1 MSVQERVNMTK
12 LVEKMDHQRD
22 FSKKLKLE
30 NHTCFHGRPICKG
43 LEKEQRDETISE
55 KPR

>member
-1 MSVQERVNMTK
+1 MSVQERVNMSK

-30 NHTCFHGRPICKG
+30 NHSCFFGCSISKR
-43 LEKEQRDETISE
+43 LEKE
-55 KPR
+55 

>member
-1 MSVQERVNMTK
+1 MSVQERVIMCR
-12 LVEKMDHQRD
+12 LVEKMERQKN

-43 LEKEQRDETISE
+43 LEKE
-55 KPR
+55 

>member
-1 MSVQERVNMTK
+1 MSVQERVNMSK

-30 NHTCFHGRPICKG
+30 NHTCFQGRPICKR
-43 LEKEQRDETISE
+43 LEKEREI
-55 KPR
+55 